1 MRRIVTASVLVFL
14 ASLAVGCGA
23 SRQSGLCADDLYSK
37 GTLQGDA
44 DAAVKEGEEH
54 WVKRSDPAELRKA
67 IEAWERAVQID
78 PAKHD
83 VMVKLARAWYFL
95 GDGFLRFDDEK
106 KDEMLAAFEKGAYW
120 AEVSLRG
127 TNGEFRKRVCASEP
141 FDKALQAVDKKD
153 VPAIYWYATNL
164 GKWGLASSI
173 INVLENKDKV
183 ASMIGAARR
192 LDANYFYGA
201 PDRYFG
207 AYYTKIPF
215 PNGDLK
221 RSEKHFRRS
230 LKIEGNYFATRVLM
244 ADMLATKKK
253 DRALFKESLE
263 AVINAKPDVIPA
275 LQPEQEI
282 EQRKAKELLADIDVL
297 FEE

>member
-1 MRRIVTASVLVFL
+1 MRKIVFAGVLFAAALAAS
-14 ASLAVGCGA
+14 CGA
-23 SRQSGLCADDLYSK
+23 SRQSGLCADDLYTK

-44 DAAVKEGEEH
+44 AAAAKEGEEH
-54 WVKRSDPAELRKA
+54 WEKRGDIVELRKA

-78 PAKHD
+78 PSKHET
-83 VMVKLARAWYFL
+83 MVRLARAWYFL
-95 GDGFLRFDDEK
+95 GDGHLRFDDEK
-106 KDEMLAAFEKGAYW
+106 KDEMLAAFEKGTYW
-120 AEVSLRG
+120 AEVALRG
-127 TNGEFRKRVCASEP
+127 TNAEFRKRVCASEP
-141 FDKALQAVDKKD
+141 FEKALQSVDKKD

-183 ASMIGAARR
+183 ASMIGTARR

-230 LKIEGNYFATRVLM
+230 LQIEPNYFATRVLM
-244 ADMLATKKK
+244 AEMLATKKK
-253 DRALFKESLE
+253 DRSLFKEQLE
-263 AVINAKPDVIPA
+263 AVLAAKPDVIPD
-275 LQPEQEI
+275 LQPEQTI
-282 EQRKAKELLADIDVL
+282 EQKKAKDLLEDIDVL